1 MIDTSEVLEA
11 YLAGVLRLSG
21 ARCVSLFLAPMV
33 GSGGEQRLLHVGDG
47 DPVPE
52 LRDDKAALK
61 FASGAAKKMAA
72 DGRSIAPSD
81 VDGVPSAAEDGVL
94 VPLLLTSP
102 LIRRRG
108 KSADAPERRASQVSE
123 VPLGWLGLRLGS
135 AIARSAADGDLRQA
149 LVGTSEILRVAEL
162 REWLIGL
169 GENLASY
176 HIRLSTVIWDRIAG
190 LPGRADFQSVLTEE
204 MARAMSGNN
213 GLTLAFVNPD
223 DFGAINE
230 RFDREAGDRVIREIA
245 ERLIAMTRRGDY
257 VARFG
262 GAIFAVVFVN
272 TKEDQAATLGK
283 QLRVRLTDTDYLD
296 GSFHLGFS
304 AGISWFDPEDEGLRD
319 PHELIRRTDQALAA
333 AKLAGGNVDTMWSP
347 RSEGEQAASLDRL
360 SGVFTGNMNRD
371 YRNMAMLWEVLGA
384 IAGNLELETLADQVL
399 ETLFSTINP
408 SRLALLTSDGDE
420 IPTASVVLQRQ
431 RRGGRSPERE
441 DGFEADPEITPLL
454 ATALRDRVTITEEL
468 VFTDGETRLVCLV
481 PLLLEDE
488 ELGCLYLDGRPKEL
502 VLDASDT
509 VFLQALATQLA
520 VALDRARLSQ
530 REKMR
535 RENEQR
541 RLRAELKELR
551 SALQQARLVYRSAE
565 MEELLSTV
573 RRVAPTEATILIT
586 GDSGTGK
593 ELLARTIHEL
603 SGRRKGKMV
612 VVDCGSI
619 PPSLVESEL
628 FGHEKGAYTGAARR
642 TKGRFEEAQGGTV
655 FLDEISELPLEVQ
668 SRLLRFVQEKEL
680 IRVGGTRSQRLDVR
694 ILAATNRGLEDEVAA
709 GRFREDLFYRINVV
723 RLVLPP
729 LRQRPDDILDIARHY
744 LEMYSVTYQKNIRRM
759 TPDAEKLLVDHRWPG
774 NVRELQNL
782 MMRAV
787 ILCDGERLDV
797 DDLRPLIDAGTGAPE
812 HQEQS
817 AAPHV
822 KAQEIPEKSGPSVE
836 GAVSRAAAWEE
847 LRVLMARE
855 IDVALAEGAAVARP
869 LGKWLG
875 EDLVREA
882 HAAMGGVARRA
893 ASMLGIPESTFGR
906 RLRKAQAREA
916 SGLAVRTPS
925 WREVRSILT
934 QVVGN
939 GDVDASGL
947 LLKRAQRLLL
957 EEIVGQVGG
966 DVETGSSLLGVT
978 PPTYRLRVGEL
989 TDCAP

>member
-11 YLAGVLRLSG
+11 YLEGVLRFSG

-52 LRDDKAALK
+52 LRDEEAALEFS
-61 FASGAAKKMAA
+61 FAALEKTTG
-72 DGRSIAPSD
+72 DGRDISVSD
-81 VDGVPSAAEDGVL
+81 VEAVPSAADDGVL
-94 VPLLLTSP
+94 LPLSLTSP
-102 LIRRRG
+102 LTRG
-108 KSADAPERRASQVSE
+108 GGRSPDAPERRASQVSE
-123 VPLGWLGLRLGS
+123 APLGWLGLRLES
-135 AIARSAADGDLRQA
+135 TEARSPVEGDLRRA
-149 LVGTSEILRVAEL
+149 LVGKIDIPWVAEL

-204 MARAMSGNN
+204 MARAMSRHN

-272 TKEDQAATLGK
+272 TKSDQASNLGR

-296 GSFHLGFS
+296 GALRLGFS
-304 AGISWFDPEDEGLRD
+304 VGISWFDPEDEGLRD
-319 PHELIRRTDQALAA
+319 PLELIRRTDQALAA
-333 AKLAGGNVDTMWSP
+333 AKLAGGNVETMWSP
-347 RSEGEQAASLDRL
+347 GSEGEQAASLDRL
-360 SGVFTGNMNRD
+360 SGVFTGNMSRD
-371 YRNMAMLWEVLGA
+371 YRNMAMLWKVLGA
-384 IAGNLELETLADQVL
+384 IASNLELETLADQVL
-399 ETLFSTINP
+399 ETLFSTIKP
-408 SRLALLTSDGDE
+408 SRLALLTSGGGE
-420 IPTASVVLQRQ
+420 APTASVVLQRQ
-431 RRGGRSPERE
+431 QSGGRSPERE
-441 DGFEADPEITPLL
+441 GDFQTDPVIAPLL
-454 ATALRDRVTITEEL
+454 ATALGDRVTITEEL
-468 VFTDGETRLVCLV
+468 VFADGETRLVCLV

-488 ELGCLYLDGRPKEL
+488 ELGCLYLDGLPKEL

-530 REKMR
+530 REKVR

-541 RLRAELKELR
+541 QLRAELKELR

-565 MEELLSTV
+565 MEDLLSMV
-573 RRVAPTEATILIT
+573 RRVAPTEATILLT

-603 SGRRKGKMV
+603 SGRQKGKMV

-628 FGHEKGAYTGAARR
+628 FGHEKGAYTGAASR

-655 FLDEISELPLEVQ
+655 LLDEISELPLEVQ

-680 IRVGGTRSQRLDVR
+680 IRVGGSRSQRLDVR
-694 ILAATNRGLEDEVAA
+694 ILAATNRGLEEEVAA
-709 GRFREDLFYRINVV
+709 VRFREDLFYRLNVV
-723 RLVLPP
+723 RLVIPP

-744 LEMYSVTYQKNIRRM
+744 LETYSVTYQKNIRRM
-759 TPDAEKLLVDHRWPG
+759 TPEAEKVLVEHRWPG

-797 DDLRPLIDAGTGAPE
+797 GDLGPLIDAGPAASQPQD
-812 HQEQS
+812 HP
-817 AAPHV
+817 AAPFV
-822 KAQEIPEKSGPSVE
+822 RAVEIPETPPPSADV
-836 GAVSRAAAWEE
+836 AASKAASWDDLRA
-847 LRVLMARE
+847 LVTRE
-855 IDVALAEGAAVARP
+855 IEVALAEGAAVARP

-882 HAAMGGVARRA
+882 HLAVGGVARRA
-893 ASMLGIPESTFGR
+893 ASMLGLPESTFGR
-906 RLRKAQAREA
+906 RRRKAEALEA
-916 SGLAVRTPS
+916 SGLANRTLS
-925 WREVRSILT
+925 WQEVRSILT
-934 QVVGN
+934 RLVGN
-939 GDVDASGL
+939 GDIDASGPL
-947 LLKRAQRLLL
+947 LERAQRLLL
-957 EEIVGQVGG
+957 EEIVGQVAG
-966 DVETGSSLLGVT
+966 DVETGSALLGVT
-978 PPTYRLRVGEL
+978 PPTYRRRVAEL
-989 TDCAP
+989 KAG

>member
-1 MIDTSEVLEA
+1 MIDASEVLEA
-11 YLAGVLRLSG
+11 YLDGVLQLSG
-21 ARCVSLFLAPMV
+21 ARCVSLYLAPMV

-52 LRDDKAALK
+52 LRDEEVALK
-61 FASGAAKKMAA
+61 FASGAAERLKG
-72 DGRSIAPSD
+72 DGRDGRVSD
-81 VDGVPSAAEDGVL
+81 LEAVPSAAEDGVL
-94 VPLLLTSP
+94 VPLSLTSP
-102 LIRRRG
+102 LIRQGGR
-108 KSADAPERRASQVSE
+108 SPDAPERRASQVSGI
-123 VPLGWLGLRLGS
+123 PLGWLGLRLES
-135 AIARSAADGDLRQA
+135 SKARSAADGDLRQA
-149 LVGTSEILRVAEL
+149 LVGTSEIPKVAEL

-204 MARAMSGNN
+204 MARAMSRNN

-245 ERLIAMTRRGDY
+245 ERLIEMTRRGDY

-272 TKEDQAATLGK
+272 TKADQASTLGK

-296 GSFHLGFS
+296 GALRLGFS
-304 AGISWFDPEDEGLRD
+304 VGISWFDPGDKSLRD
-319 PHELIRRTDQALAA
+319 PQELIRRTDQALAA
-333 AKLAGGNVDTMWSP
+333 AKLAGGNVETMWSP
-347 RSEGEQAASLDRL
+347 GSEGEEAASLDRL
-360 SGVFTGNMNRD
+360 SGVFTGDMSRD

-384 IAGNLELETLADQVL
+384 IASNLELETLTDQVL
-399 ETLFSTINP
+399 ETLFSTIKP
-408 SRLALLTSDGDE
+408 WRLALFSSGGDE
-420 IPTASVVLQRQ
+420 APVASVVLQRQ
-431 RRGGRSPERE
+431 QSGGRSPKRE
-441 DGFEADPEITPLL
+441 DGFQIDPEIMPLL
-454 ATALRDRVTITEEL
+454 AKALTDRVTITEEL
-468 VFTDGETRLVCLV
+468 VFVDGGARLVCLV
-481 PLLLEDE
+481 PVLLEDE
-488 ELGCLYLDGRPKEL
+488 ELGCLYLDGRPEEL

-530 REKMR
+530 LEKVR

-541 RLRAELKELR
+541 QLRAELKELR
-551 SALQQARLVYRSAE
+551 SALQHARLVYRSAE

-603 SGRRKGKMV
+603 SGRREGKMV

-642 TKGRFEEAQGGTV
+642 AKGRFEEAQGGTV

-694 ILAATNRGLEDEVAA
+694 ILAATNRGLEGEVAA
-709 GRFREDLFYRINVV
+709 GRFREDLFYRINVM

-729 LRQRPDDILDIARHY
+729 LRRRPDDILDIARHY
-744 LEMYSVTYQKNIRRM
+744 LETYSVTYQKNIRRM
-759 TPDAEKLLVDHRWPG
+759 TPDAERLLVNHRWPG

-797 DDLRPLIDAGTGAPE
+797 DDLEPLIDAGITGADPQD
-812 HQEQS
+812 HL
-817 AAPHV
+817 AATPV
-822 KAQEIPEKSGPSVE
+822 RAVEIPETPLSSADGVASWE
-836 GAVSRAAAWEE
+836 DLRA
-847 LRVLMARE
+847 LMARE
-855 IDVALAEGAAVARP
+855 IEVTLAEGAAVARP

-875 EDLVREA
+875 EDLVCEA
-882 HAAMGGVARRA
+882 HAAVGGVARRA
-893 ASMLGIPESTFGR
+893 ASMLGLPESTFGR
-906 RLRKAQAREA
+906 RLRKAEAREA
-916 SGLAVRTPS
+916 SGLATRTAT
-925 WREVRSILT
+925 WREVRSILI
-934 QVVGN
+934 QLVGN
-939 GDVDASGL
+939 GDISASGQL
-947 LLKRAQRLLL
+947 LEQAHRLLL
-957 EEIVGQVGG
+957 EEIVDQVAG
-966 DVETGSSLLGVT
+966 DVETGSALLGVT
-978 PPTYRLRVGEL
+978 PPTYRLRVADL
-989 TDCAP
+989 TTR

>member
-1 MIDTSEVLEA
+1 MIDTSEILEA
-11 YLAGVLRLSG
+11 YLDGVLRLSG
-21 ARCVSLFLAPMV
+21 ARCVSLYLAPMV
-33 GSGGEQRLLHVGDG
+33 GSGGEQRLLHVGEG
-47 DPVPE
+47 EPVPE
-52 LRDDKAALK
+52 LRDEDVALK
-61 FASGAAKKMAA
+61 FASGAAKKITSDGHVDA
-72 DGRSIAPSD
+72 DSAVRA
-81 VDGVPSAAEDGVL
+81 VPSAAEDGVL
-94 VPLLLTSP
+94 VPLSLTSP
-102 LIRRRG
+102 LIRKGER
-108 KSADAPERRASQVSE
+108 SPDAPERRASPVDA
-123 VPLGWLGLRLGS
+123 VPPGWLGLRLES
-135 AIARSAADGDLRQA
+135 SEARSAIEGDLRRA
-149 LVGTSEILRVAEL
+149 LVDASENPRLAEL
-162 REWLIGL
+162 RQWVIGL

-204 MARAMSGNN
+204 MARVSSRNS

-223 DFGAINE
+223 DFGSINE
-230 RFDREAGDRVIREIA
+230 RFDREAGDLVIREIA

-272 TKEDQAATLGK
+272 TAADQAPNLGK
-283 QLRVRLTDTDYLD
+283 QLRVRLTDADYLD
-296 GSFHLGFS
+296 GALRLRFS
-304 AGISWFDPEDEGLRD
+304 VGVSWFDPSDAGLRD

-347 RSEGEQAASLDRL
+347 GSDGEQPASLDRL
-360 SGVFTGNMNRD
+360 SGVFTGNMSRD

-384 IAGNLELETLADQVL
+384 IASNLELETLTDQVL
-399 ETLFSTINP
+399 ETLFVTIKP
-408 SRLALLTSDGDE
+408 SRLALFTSSGADA
-420 IPTASVVLQRQ
+420 PTPSVVLRRRQ
-431 RRGGRSPERE
+431 NAGHSPERE
-441 DGFEADPEITPLL
+441 EGFQVDPEIAPLL
-454 ATALRDRVTITEEL
+454 TTALRDRVAITEES
-468 VFTDGETRLVCLV
+468 VVVDGEARLVCVV

-530 REKMR
+530 REKTR

-541 RLRAELKELR
+541 QLRAELKELR
-551 SALQQARLVYRSAE
+551 SAIQHARLVYRSAE

-603 SGRRKGKMV
+603 SGRREGKMV

-642 TKGRFEEAQGGTV
+642 AKGRFEEAQGGTV
-655 FLDEISELPLEVQ
+655 LLDEISELPLEVQ

-680 IRVGGTRSQRLDVR
+680 VRVGGTRSQRLDVR
-694 ILAATNRGLEDEVAA
+694 ILAASNRSLEDEVAA

-744 LEMYSVTYQKNIRRM
+744 LETFSVTYQKNIRRM
-759 TPDAEKLLVDHRWPG
+759 TPDAEKLLVDHLWPG

-787 ILCDGERLDV
+787 ILCDGERLDG
-797 DDLRPLIDAGTGAPE
+797 DDLKPLIEAGTVATEP
-812 HQEQS
+812 QDRS
-817 AAPHV
+817 AAMPV
-822 KAQEIPEKSGPSVE
+822 GEPRIAETPPPSDK
-836 GAVSRAAAWEE
+836 GASSSEVASWNE
-847 LRVLMARE
+847 LRDLVARE
-855 IDVALAEGAAVARP
+855 IEVALAEGAEVARP

-875 EDLVREA
+875 EDLIREA
-882 HAAMGGVARRA
+882 HAAAGGVARRA
-893 ASMLGIPESTFGR
+893 APTLGLAESTFGR
-906 RLRKAQAREA
+906 RLRKAEAREA
-916 SGLAVRTPS
+916 SGLMTRTPS
-925 WREVRSILT
+925 WREVRSLLT
-934 QVVGN
+934 QMLGSWDFEV
-939 GDVDASGL
+939 SGPL
-947 LLKRAQRLLL
+947 LDRVQGVLL
-957 EEIVGQVGG
+957 EEIVDQVGG
-966 DVETGSSLLGVT
+966 DVDKGSALLGVS
-978 PPTYRLRVGEL
+978 PPTYRLRVAEL
-989 TDCAP
+989 TAS

>member
-11 YLAGVLRLSG
+11 YLEGVLRFSG

-52 LRDDKAALK
+52 LRDVEAALE
-61 FASGAAKKMAA
+61 FSSAAAEKMAGA
-72 DGRSIAPSD
+72 GRDISVSD
-81 VDGVPSAAEDGVL
+81 AEPIPSAAEDGVL
-94 VPLLLTSP
+94 LPLSLTSP
-102 LIRRRG
+102 LTRG
-108 KSADAPERRASQVSE
+108 GERSPDAPERRASQVSDL
-123 VPLGWLGLRLGS
+123 PLGWLGLRLES
-135 AIARSAADGDLRQA
+135 IEARSPLEGDLRRA
-149 LVGTSEILRVAEL
+149 LVGEIDIPRLAEL
-162 REWLIGL
+162 RKWLIGL

-204 MARAMSGNN
+204 MARAMSRNH

-230 RFDREAGDRVIREIA
+230 RFDREAGDLVIREIA
-245 ERLIAMTRRGDY
+245 KRLIAMTRRGDY

-272 TKEDQAATLGK
+272 TKEDQASKLGR
-283 QLRVRLTDTDYLD
+283 QLRVRLTDSEYLD
-296 GSFHLGFS
+296 GAFRLGFS
-304 AGISWFDPEDEGLRD
+304 VGISWFGPDDKGLRD

-333 AKLAGGNVDTMWSP
+333 AKLAGGNVETMWSP
-347 RSEGEQAASLDRL
+347 GSEGEQAASLDRL
-360 SGVFTGNMNRD
+360 SGVFTGNMSRD
-371 YRNMAMLWEVLGA
+371 YRNMAMLWEVLGV
-384 IAGNLELETLADQVL
+384 IASNLELETLADQVL
-399 ETLFSTINP
+399 ETLFSTIKP
-408 SRLALLTSDGDE
+408 SRLALFSSGGDE
-420 IPTASVVLQRQ
+420 APSASVVLQRHQ
-431 RRGGRSPERE
+431 SGGSTPERE
-441 DGFEADPEITPLL
+441 DGFKIDPEITPLL

-468 VFTDGETRLVCLV
+468 VFADGEVRLVCLV
-481 PLLLEDE
+481 PLLLEAE
-488 ELGCLYLDGRPKEL
+488 ALGCLYLEGRPKEL

-530 REKMR
+530 REKIR

-541 RLRAELKELR
+541 QLRAELKELR
-551 SALQQARLVYRSAE
+551 SAIQHARLVYRSAE
-565 MEELLSTV
+565 MEELLGTV

-603 SGRRKGKMV
+603 SGRREGKMV

-642 TKGRFEEAQGGTV
+642 AKGRFEEAQGGTV

-694 ILAATNRGLEDEVAA
+694 ILAATNRGLEGEVAA

-744 LEMYSVTYQKNIRRM
+744 LETYSVTYQKNIRRM

-797 DDLRPLIDAGTGAPE
+797 DDLAPLIDAGTGASEP
-812 HQEQS
+812 QDQS
-817 AAPHV
+817 AAKPV
-822 KAQEIPEKSGPSVE
+822 RVVEFPETPRPSAGGAGSKAAS
-836 GAVSRAAAWEE
+836 WDE
-847 LRVLMARE
+847 LRALVARE
-855 IDVALAEGAAVARP
+855 IEVTLAEGAEVARP

-875 EDLVREA
+875 EDLVCEA
-882 HAAMGGVARRA
+882 HAAVGGVARRA
-893 ASMLGIPESTFGR
+893 ALMLGVPESTFGR
-906 RLRKAQAREA
+906 RLRKAQAHEA
-916 SGLAVRTPS
+916 SGLTTRTPS

-934 QVVGN
+934 QLVEN
-939 GDVDASGL
+939 EDIDASGPL
-947 LLKRAQRLLL
+947 LERAQRMLL
-957 EEIVGQVGG
+957 EEIVSQVAG
-966 DVETGSSLLGVT
+966 DVETGSALLGVS
-978 PPTYRLRVGEL
+978 PPTYRLRAADLTVG
-989 TDCAP
+989 

>member
-1 MIDTSEVLEA
+1 MIDTSEILEA
-11 YLAGVLRLSG
+11 YLDGVQRLSR
-21 ARCVSLFLAPMV
+21 ARCVSLYLAPMV

-47 DPVPE
+47 DAVPE
-52 LRDDKAALK
+52 LRDEEAALK
-61 FASGAAKKMAA
+61 FASAAAKKMTRDGPRVA
-72 DGRSIAPSD
+72 DS
-81 VDGVPSAAEDGVL
+81 GVKAIPSAAQDGVL
-94 VPLLLTSP
+94 VPLSLTSP
-102 LIRRRG
+102 LIQRG
-108 KSADAPERRASQVSE
+108 GRSPDAPERRASQVSG
-123 VPLGWLGLRLGS
+123 VPLGWIGLRLES
-135 AIARSAADGDLRQA
+135 SEARPSADGDLQQA
-149 LVGTSEILRVAEL
+149 LVDASEIPRLARL

-204 MARAMSGNN
+204 MARAMSRNI

-223 DFGAINE
+223 DFGSINE
-230 RFDREAGDRVIREIA
+230 RFDREAGDRVIGEIA

-272 TKEDQAATLGK
+272 TGADQACNLGK
-283 QLRVRLTDTDYLD
+283 QLRERLTGADYLN
-296 GSFHLGFS
+296 GALRLGFS
-304 AGISWFDPEDEGLRD
+304 VGISWFDPEDTGLRD

-333 AKLAGGNVDTMWSP
+333 AKLAGGNVDTMWNP
-347 RSEGEQAASLDRL
+347 GSEGEKPAGLDRL
-360 SGVFTGNMNRD
+360 SGVFTGNMSRD

-384 IAGNLELETLADQVL
+384 IASNRELESLADHVM
-399 ETLFSTINP
+399 ETLFSTLKP
-408 SRLALLTSDGDE
+408 SRLALFTEGGGE
-420 IPTASVVLQRQ
+420 APTASVVL
-431 RRGGRSPERE
+431 RRRHNEGQWPERE
-441 DGFEADPEITPLL
+441 EGFTIDPEIAPLL
-454 ATALRDRVTITEEL
+454 ETALRDRVTLAEEL
-468 VFTDGETRLVCLV
+468 VFVDGEARLVCLV

-509 VFLQALATQLA
+509 VFLQALATQVA

-530 REKMR
+530 REKTR

-541 RLRAELKELR
+541 QLRAELKELR
-551 SALQQARLVYRSAE
+551 SALQHARLVYRSAE

-603 SGRRKGKMV
+603 SGRREGKMV

-642 TKGRFEEAQGGTV
+642 AKGRFEEAQGGTV
-655 FLDEISELPLEVQ
+655 LLDEISELPLEVQ

-694 ILAATNRGLEDEVAA
+694 ILAATNRSLENEVAA

-744 LEMYSVTYQKNIRRM
+744 LETYSVTYQKNIRRM

-787 ILCDGERLDV
+787 ILCDGERLDG
-797 DDLRPLIDAGTGAPE
+797 DDLRPLIDAGTVAPE
-812 HQEQS
+812 LHVQS
-817 AAPHV
+817 QAVPDRVPGVA
-822 KAQEIPEKSGPSVE
+822 EPSLPSADEVPGSE
-836 GAVSRAAAWEE
+836 ATRWNE
-847 LRVLMARE
+847 LRALLARE
-855 IDVALAEGAAVARP
+855 IEVALAEGAEVARP
-869 LGKWLG
+869 LGIWLG
-875 EDLVREA
+875 EDLIREA
-882 HAAMGGVARRA
+882 HAAAGGVSRRA
-893 ASMLGIPESTFGR
+893 ASLLGLAESTFGR
-906 RLRKAQAREA
+906 RLRKAEARES
-916 SGLAVRTPS
+916 SGMATRTAS
-925 WREVRSILT
+925 WRDVRSLLT
-934 QVVGN
+934 QVAGNADSVG
-939 GDVDASGL
+939 SGPL
-947 LLKRAQRLLL
+947 LGRTLRVLL
-957 EEIVGQVGG
+957 EEIVDQVDG
-966 DVETGSSLLGVT
+966 DVEKGSALLGVS
-978 PPTYRLRVGEL
+978 PPTYRLRVNEL
-989 TDCAP
+989 TAE